1 MAPTAAPGCDYDRKR
16 RDREVQVRIAMG
28 SDHGGFDL
36 KQELKAR
43 LIDAGY
49 DVLDYGTGTNDSVD
63 FPDFVAPA
71 ARAVAAGEA
80 DRGIVLCGSGA
91 GASIAAGKIT
101 GVRAATVHDVYT
113 AHQAVEHDGLNVLA
127 LGGRIVGVELAWE
140 IVSTFLAAEFSG
152 DDKYVRRVAKI
163 DELDRTRI

>member
-1 MAPTAAPGCDYDRKR
+1 M
-16 RDREVQVRIAMG
+16 RIAMG

-36 KQELKAR
+36 KQDLKAR
-43 LIDAGY
+43 LIDAGH
-49 DVLDYGTGTNDSVD
+49 DVLDYGTGTADSVD

-91 GASIAAGKIT
+91 GAAIAAGKIT
-101 GVRAATVHDVYT
+101 GVRAATIHDVYT
-113 AHQAVEHDGLNVLA
+113 AHQAVEHDGLNVIA

-140 IVSTFLAAEFSG
+140 IVRTFLAAEFSG
-152 DDKYVRRVAKI
+152 GEKYVRRVGKI
-163 DELDRTRI
+163 DALDRSRI